1 MEEADTG
8 AAAAATGTIRS
19 QSSLDTDGS
28 RSDGSP
34 SGGPHGQQ
42 QQAPPQIPGHYWD
55 PDKRRYFRIVL
66 AKNAT
71 ESSRQFTRSAIRD
84 RTSEQSNQRA
94 ALHLRARTLQRAH
107 RASRQQAH
115 SAYSSLPLL
124 LADRDMG
131 MRFSE
136 CRTFEAMF
144 SYLRRRSQLR
154 MADIET
160 PPSSGGQ
167 TTQPRQDL
175 LASAQQ
181 NTALRPLPV
190 QADAADGE
198 LPATQGPAPLAGIAH
213 FGYNALSGSL
223 ALAKLDGTVRIVQT
237 EMNDQDEIVL
247 NTRRRPRLIGRHQSV
262 ISSLLFDR
270 FGDSQIVAVSTLGT
284 QLSSGELCIYH
295 SPLQADDAD
304 ESGSAETFREE
315 RFKPRKTVAMW
326 SSAQGI
332 TYVLRDWHRFNTTAH
347 FLSMPSRSDVLAVEF
362 DSETPEL
369 LYNATRAGGIYAY
382 DLRNYS
388 GMRPAAQMIPPPSP
402 NVGVTSMV
410 SVGTQLLAASLDGE
424 IRLWDTRAAH
434 QPLAT
439 LSGASNAS
447 RAVTVQAIHGAIA
460 LAATDDGWFRT
471 WSLRTG
477 GLLGAWQ
484 TGMPT
489 GLASCAR
496 WDGSVGVW
504 VSDAQGLSHYTSLA

>member
-1 MEEADTG
+1 MTTKCLVN
-8 AAAAATGTIRS
+8 AA
-19 QSSLDTDGS
+19 
-28 RSDGSP
+28 
-34 SGGPHGQQ
+34 
-42 QQAPPQIPGHYWD
+42 
-55 PDKRRYFRIVL
+55 
-66 AKNAT
+66 
-71 ESSRQFTRSAIRD
+71 
-84 RTSEQSNQRA
+84 
-94 ALHLRARTLQRAH
+94 
-107 RASRQQAH
+107 
-115 SAYSSLPLL
+115 
-124 LADRDMG
+124 
-131 MRFSE
+131 
-136 CRTFEAMF
+136 
-144 SYLRRRSQLR
+144 
-154 MADIET
+154 
-160 PPSSGGQ
+160 
-167 TTQPRQDL
+167 
-175 LASAQQ
+175 Q
-181 NTALRPLPV
+181 NDTALC
-190 QADAADGE
+190 
-198 LPATQGPAPLAGIAH
+198 
-213 FGYNALSGSL
+213 S
-223 ALAKLDGTVRIVQT
+223 
-237 EMNDQDEIVL
+237 
-247 NTRRRPRLIGRHQSV
+247 
-262 ISSLLFDR
+262 
-270 FGDSQIVAVSTLGT
+270 VSTLGT

-304 ESGSAETFREE
+304 ESGSAETCEPCNARADPTGLNLTVRSSTRAVREE

-326 SSAQGI
+326 SSALQPAASRAFAIGAQGI